1 MTHYQYK
8 KFLVILKKIDKLE
21 LRIRGVEFEEYF
33 KHVEH
38 RAYKFA
44 LATYGYEQANRFDWE
59 ARNANGG
66 YVRMHAFLKHSFIAL
81 QKLKTRNELRDERS
95 KKSKY
100 KSLSLDG

>member
-1 MTHYQYK
+1 MTQQQYK
-8 KFLVILKKIDKLE
+8 KFLVILKKINKLE
-21 LRIRGVEFEEYF
+21 LRVRGEEFELYF

-38 RAYKFA
+38 KAYKFA

-66 YVRMHAFLKHSFIAL
+66 YQRMYAFLKQSFIAL
-81 QKLKTRNELRDERS
+81 QKLKTRNELRAERG

-100 KSLSLDG
+100 KSVYSDG